1 MVLKMLRAF
10 YYCYLLVF
18 ICFIVKGLDGASP
31 TDSRSFV
38 FTPKVNLQPQLILI
52 AGCTGTGIYLVIR
65 SFLTTLYTD

>member
-1 MVLKMLRAF
+1 MDLKMLFSF
-10 YYCYLLVF
+10 YYCSLLVF

-52 AGCTGTGIYLVIR
+52 AGCTGTGIGLVVSGIL
-65 SFLTTLYTD
+65 STLYTD